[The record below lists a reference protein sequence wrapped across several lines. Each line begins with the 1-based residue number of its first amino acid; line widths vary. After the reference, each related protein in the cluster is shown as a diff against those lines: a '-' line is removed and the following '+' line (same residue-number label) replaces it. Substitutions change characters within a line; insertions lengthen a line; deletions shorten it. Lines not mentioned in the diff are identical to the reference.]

1 MSKTNRIRITAR
13 IIAVRVICCA
23 ALPMGAA
30 HANGRAPVSP
40 QACGSQGDPIEVALP
55 FEMQASYL
63 NSLPIAGLL
72 VTPNG
77 VAQRVK
83 LNPRVRATTATPVSG
98 KKGLAHPND
107 PSNVVDTRADRF
119 P

>member
-1 MSKTNRIRITAR
+1 MTSSKQVRFIAR
-13 IIAVRVICCA
+13 IAAFCFACA
-23 ALPMGAA
+23 ALPYAA
-30 HANGRAPVSP
+30 ANPNARATASS
-40 QACGSQGDPIEVALP
+40 QTCGSQGDPIEVALP